1 MRIASEGEMR
11 RPLVSLAI
19 ALLSLSL
26 SAQPAPAAPGD
37 DQARATFILLLSKY
51 VTWPEGAFA
60 SATAPIVVA
69 VIGNPGLADQLSKL
83 ARGQVIEG
91 RGFEILAAA
100 DAASASG
107 AHIVFVSSPEEAQ
120 ALASAKPVRVSEKPA
135 KLADTD
141 IAIRM
146 EQGRIAFAVNR
157 GDVQKRGLKL
167 SSKLMRLASSFE

>member
-1 MRIASEGEMR
+1 MR
-11 RPLVSLAI
+11 RSFRLLAI
-19 ALLSLSL
+19 AVLGVISLLTS
-26 SAQPAPAAPGD
+26 PALATPAD

-60 SATAPIVVA
+60 SPTSPVVVA
-69 VIGNPGLADQLSKL
+69 VVGNPALAEQLRAL

-91 RGFEILAAA
+91 RGFEVLAAA

-107 AHIVFVSSPEEAQ
+107 AHIVFVSSPDESK
-120 ALASAKPVRVSEKPA
+120 ALASAKPIRVSEEPT

-146 EQGRIAFAVNR
+146 ESGRIAFGVNR
-157 GDVQKRGLKL
+157 GDVQKRGLKF